1 MTIQHREVEKH
12 INGDVLSRIIEDGC
26 PFTRTSHYGRR
37 AHEKW
42 GEFFDNVDDVVPLN
56 VINM

>member
-1 MTIQHREVEKH
+1 MDAH
-12 INGDVLSRIIEDGC
+12 
-26 PFTRTSHYGRR
+26 FTRTSHYGRR
-37 AHEKW
+37 AHEKL